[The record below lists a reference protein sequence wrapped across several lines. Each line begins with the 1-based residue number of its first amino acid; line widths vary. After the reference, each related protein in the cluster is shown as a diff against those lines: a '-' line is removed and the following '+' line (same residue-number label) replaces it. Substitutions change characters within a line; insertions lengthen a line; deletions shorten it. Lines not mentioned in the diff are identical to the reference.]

1 MKITA
6 ACDWTKPTTPACEKL
21 LTQMHTTVGN
31 INLYATPRAHDT
43 CLHVPSFR
51 LRENGGWLGEARR
64 D

>member
-1 MKITA
+1 
-6 ACDWTKPTTPACEKL
+6 
-21 LTQMHTTVGN
+21 MHTTVGN